1 MLLGKKTIL
10 LFFLINT
17 FGLAFGQRECVLR
30 FSGTIINQ
38 SGEGVGIAS
47 LLLLSDSTLHVSDG
61 DGNFV
66 IKDLC
71 PGHYTVLIRAAGYD
85 DTVVDVD
92 LNRDIS
98 QKISL
103 KDAVTQLDEV
113 VVEDKILNTEH
124 ALNFSVLTE
133 KQLSETAGKSLG
145 ESLKEIPGVN
155 SIQAGPG
162 IFKPVI
168 HGVHSQRVLILNYG
182 IRQEGQQWGAEHAP
196 EIDPMMASN
205 IVVIK
210 DASSIKYGTDAIGGV
225 VVVNPAPLPLR
236 GGIGGSVNTILQSNG
251 RSGTLSAMLEG
262 GIGKREGWGWRAQGT
277 GRRAGDFHTP
287 DYSLTNSGLQ
297 ELNYS
302 AATGYRNE
310 RFGLELFFSHFSTE
324 LGILKG
330 TSIGNID
337 DLLNAIE
344 REPPQYTSGFS
355 YDIGEPRQ
363 EVKHDLLKLTGN
375 INNEKSV
382 WRFQYGFQNNSR
394 KEFDIRKGDRSKIP
408 AIDLQLATHT
418 LDAEWQSTSSEKFSV
433 SAGVTGML
441 QNNKNIPG
449 TEVIPFIP
457 NFSSQSGGAFV
468 ITKLSSA
475 RWIVDVGAR
484 YDFRHYA
491 VSGYDVNNA
500 LYRAAFDFQNVSAT
514 AGATRG
520 LRKDESIKFN
530 LSSSW
535 RPPHVAELYSLGTH
549 QSAAAIEYGLLLND
563 STSEIRDLGDVNF
576 KNEQAF
582 KFVTT
587 YDRQWKS
594 VHVEL
599 SGYVNYI
606 ANYIYLKPSGITQN
620 VRGVFPYFL
629 YTQTDA
635 LFLGADL
642 SGSWQATTHLSVIPK
657 VSLLRAS
664 DHRNSDYL
672 VFIPSN
678 RYEIALRYEG
688 HDHYKLDNFYIESKT
703 KYVDQQRRAPRVVTV
718 REIKE
723 AYDDE
728 RNIFQENDA
737 NFDFT
742 PAPSGYFLWNLS
754 TGSSVRTNSLKYDLR
769 LTAENVLNTSYREYT
784 NRFRYYADDLGRNF
798 MLSVKCIF

>member
-1 MLLGKKTIL
+1 M
-10 LFFLINT
+10 FE
-17 FGLAFGQRECVLR
+17 LAFGQRECVLKL
-30 FSGTIINQ
+30 SGTVINT
-38 SGEGVGIAS
+38 SGESVGIAS
-47 LLLLSDSTLHVSDG
+47 LLMLSDSALHVSDG
-61 DGNFV
+61 EGNFV
-66 IKDLC
+66 VTQLC
-71 PGHYTVLIRAAGYD
+71 PGTHRILIRAAGYAESL
-85 DTVVDVD
+85 VDVNLHQD
-92 LNRDIS
+92 TNLVIKLN
-98 QKISL
+98 
-103 KDAVTQLDEV
+103 DAVTQLSEV
-113 VVEDKILNTEH
+113 IVEDKVLNTDH

-133 KQLSETAGKSLG
+133 KQLSESAGKSLG
-145 ESLKEIPGVN
+145 ESLKEVPGVS

-225 VVVNPAPLPLR
+225 VIVNPAPLPMQ
-236 GGIGGSVNTILQSNG
+236 GKIGGSVNTVLQSNG

-262 GIGKREGWGWRAQGT
+262 GVGKFEGWGWRIQGT

-287 DYSLTNSGLQ
+287 DYSLTNSGLS

-302 AATGYRNE
+302 AATGYRTK
-310 RFGLELFFSHFSTE
+310 RFGVELFFSHFSSQ

-337 DLLNAIE
+337 DLEKAIE
-344 REPPQYTSGFS
+344 REPPQYTADFS
-355 YDIGEPRQ
+355 YDISEPRQ
-363 EVKHDLLKLTGN
+363 EVTHDLLKLTGN
-375 INNEKSV
+375 VNNETSLWK
-382 WRFQYGFQNNSR
+382 FQYGFQQNAR
-394 KEFDIRKGDRSKIP
+394 KEFDVRRFDRSSKP
-408 AIDLQLATHT
+408 AMDLQLATHT
-418 LDAEWQSTSSEKFSV
+418 IDVEWQNTNSERYSV
-433 SAGVTGML
+433 STGLTGMF
-441 QNNKNIPG
+441 QNNKNVYG
-449 TEVIPFIP
+449 TEVIPFVP
-457 NFSSQSGGAFV
+457 NFSNQSAGAFV
-468 ITKLSSA
+468 IAKLNSP
-475 RWIVDVGAR
+475 RWIVDIGAR
-484 YDFRHYA
+484 YDFRHYSI
-491 VSGYDVNNA
+491 SGYDVSNA

-549 QSAAAIEYGLLLND
+549 QSAGAIEYGLLLND
-563 STSEIRDLGDVNF
+563 STSEIKDVNDVNF
-576 KNEQAF
+576 KSEQAF

-594 VHVEL
+594 GHVEV
-599 SGYVNYI
+599 SAYANYI
-606 ANYIYLKPSGITQN
+606 ANYLYLKPTGITQN

-642 SGSWQATTHLSVIPK
+642 SGTWQATTHISVTPK
-657 VSLLRAS
+657 ATLLCAT
-664 DHRNSDYL
+664 DQRNSDYL

-688 HDHYKLDNFYIESKT
+688 HNHYKLDDFYIESKT
-703 KYVDQQRRAPRVVTV
+703 KYVDQQRRAPRVVSVT
-718 REIKE
+718 EILE
-723 AYDDE
+723 AYEGD
-728 RNIFQENDA
+728 RNIFEEDDS

-742 PAPSGYFLWNLS
+742 QAPPGYFLWNFS
-754 TGSSVRTNSLKYDLR
+754 TGFSVRTEAIKYDVRFAIDNL
-769 LTAENVLNTSYREYT
+769 LNTSYREYT

>member
-1 MLLGKKTIL
+1 MLFGKKTVL
-10 LFFLINT
+10 LFFLIST
-17 FGLAFGQRECVLR
+17 FSLAFGQRDCALK
-30 FSGTIINQ
+30 FSGKIINP
-38 SGEGVGIAS
+38 SGESVGIAS
-47 LLLLSDSTLHVSDG
+47 IVLLKDSTMHVSD
-61 DGNFV
+61 DHGNFV
-66 IKDLC
+66 IGGLC
-71 PGHYTVLIRAAGYD
+71 HGSYRLKIHAAGYEELIIEINLQK
-85 DTVVDVD
+85 DVH
-92 LNRDIS
+92 RDIRLEDV
-98 QKISL
+98 I
-103 KDAVTQLDEV
+103 TQLNEV

-145 ESLKEIPGVN
+145 ESLREIPGVN
-155 SIQAGPG
+155 TIQTGPG

-205 IVVIK
+205 VVVIK

-225 VVVNPAPLPLR
+225 VIVNPAPLPLQ
-236 GGIGGSVNTILQSNG
+236 GKIGGSVNTILQSNG
-251 RSGTLSAMLEG
+251 RSGTFSAMLEG
-262 GIGKREGWGWRAQGT
+262 GIGKIEGWGWRVQGT
-277 GRRAGDFHTP
+277 ARRVGDFHTP

-297 ELNYS
+297 ELNFS
-302 AATGYRNE
+302 AATGLQRK
-310 RFGLELFFSHFSTE
+310 RFGMEMFFSHFSTQ

-344 REPPQYTSGFS
+344 REPPQYTSDFS

-363 EVKHDLLKLTGN
+363 EVQHDLLK
-375 INNEKSV
+375 INGHLNGESGV
-382 WRFQYGFQNNSR
+382 WRFQYGFQNNGR
-394 KEFDIRKGDRSKIP
+394 KEFDIRKGDRSKKP
-408 AIDLQLATHT
+408 AIDLQLSTHSI
-418 LDAEWQSTSSEKFSV
+418 DAEWERTASEKYSV
-433 SAGVTGML
+433 TIGASGVI
-441 QNNKNIPG
+441 QHNKNIPG

-457 NFSSQSGGAFV
+457 NFSNQSAGAFF
-468 ITKLSSA
+468 ISKINFP
-475 RWIVDVGAR
+475 RWIVDAGIR
-484 YDFRHYA
+484 YDYRNYS
-491 VSGYDVNNA
+491 VSGYDVSNS
-500 LYRAAFDFQNVSAT
+500 LYRDAFDFQNVSAT

-530 LSSSW
+530 VSSSW

-563 STSEIRDLGDVNF
+563 STSEIKNIDDVDF
-576 KNEQAF
+576 RNEQAF
-582 KFVTT
+582 KFVST

-594 VHVEL
+594 VHIEL

-606 ANYIYLKPSGITQN
+606 ANYIYLKPTGITQN

-642 SGSWQATTHLSVIPK
+642 SGTWQATTHISVTPK
-657 VSLLRAS
+657 ATLLRAG
-664 DHRNSDYL
+664 DQRHSDYL

-678 RYEIALRYEG
+678 RYEIAIRYEG
-688 HDHYKLDNFYIESKT
+688 HNHYKLDDFYVESKT
-703 KYVDQQRRAPRVVTV
+703 KYVDQQRRVPRVVTV

-723 AYDDE
+723 SYDE
-728 RNIFQENDA
+728 GRNIFEEDDS

-742 PAPSGYFLWNLS
+742 SAPSGYFLWNVS
-754 TGSSVRTNSLKYDLR
+754 AGFSVRAKVIKYDFR
-769 LTAENVLNTSYREYT
+769 FGVENLLNTSYREYT

>member
-1 MLLGKKTIL
+1 MLFGKKTVL
-10 LFFLINT
+10 LFFLIFM
-17 FGLAFGQRECVLR
+17 FGLAYGQNECVLR
-30 FSGTIINQ
+30 LSGRIISH
-38 SGEGVGIAS
+38 SGDGVGFAS
-47 LLLLSDSTLHVSDG
+47 LLMLPDSSVHFSDA
-61 DGNFV
+61 DGNFS
-66 IKDLC
+66 ITGRC
-71 PGHYTVLIRAAGYD
+71 PGNYRVLVRASGYEE
-85 DTVVDVD
+85 VIIEGSLQQDV
-92 LNRDIS
+92 NRDIR
-98 QKISL
+98 L
-103 KDAVTQLDEV
+103 NDAATQLNEV

-133 KQLSETAGKSLG
+133 RQLAETAGKSLG
-145 ESLKEIPGVN
+145 ESLKEIPGV
-155 SIQAGPG
+155 STIQAGPG

-205 IVVIK
+205 VVVIK

-225 VVVNPAPLPLR
+225 VIVNPAPLPLS
-236 GGIGGSVNTILQSNG
+236 GPVGGSVNTIFQSNG

-262 GIGKREGWGWRAQGT
+262 GVGKVDGWGWRVQGT

-302 AATGYRNE
+302 IATGYRNK
-310 RFGLELFFSHFSTE
+310 RVGVELFYSHFSTK

-337 DLLNAIE
+337 DLLYAIE
-344 REPPQYTSGFS
+344 REPPQYTTGFS

-363 EVKHDLLKLTGN
+363 DVTHNLLK
-375 INNEKSV
+375 INGSINRDKSI
-382 WRFQYGFQNNSR
+382 WRLQYGFQNNAR
-394 KEFDIRKGDRSKIP
+394 KEFDIRKGDRSKKP
-408 AIDLQLATHT
+408 SIDLELATHT
-418 LDAEWQSTSSEKFSV
+418 LDTEWESTSSEKFSV
-433 SAGVTGML
+433 SAGVTGMI
-441 QNNKNIPG
+441 QNNRNIPG

-457 NFSSQSGGAFV
+457 NFSNQSAGAFA
-468 ITKLSSA
+468 IGKIRSS
-475 RWIVDVGAR
+475 RWIVDLGAR
-484 YDFRHYA
+484 YDFRRYS
-491 VSGYDVNNA
+491 VSGYDVSNA
-500 LYRAAFDFQNVSAT
+500 LYRAAFHFQNISAT
-514 AGATRG
+514 AGATLG
-520 LRKDESIKFN
+520 LRKDESLKFN

-563 STSEIRDLGDVNF
+563 STSEIMNIDDSNF

-587 YDRQWKS
+587 YDRQWQS

-606 ANYIYLKPSGITQN
+606 ANYIYLKPTGITQN

-635 LFLGADL
+635 LFVGADL
-642 SGSWQATTHLSVIPK
+642 SGTWQATTHISLTPK
-657 VSLLRAS
+657 ATLLRAS
-664 DHRNSDYL
+664 DHRHSDYL

-688 HDHYKLDNFYIESKT
+688 HDHYKLDGFYLESKT
-703 KYVDQQRRAPRVVTV
+703 RYVDQQRRAPRVVTV

-723 AYDDE
+723 AYDAG
-728 RNIFQENDA
+728 ENVFEDPS

-742 PAPSGYFLWNLS
+742 SPPSGYFLWNVS
-754 TGSSVRTNSLKYDLR
+754 TGFSVRTKAVKYDVR
-769 LTAENVLNTSYREYT
+769 FAVENLLNTSYREYT
-784 NRFRYYADDLGRNF
+784 NRFRYYADDPGRNF
-798 MLSVKCIF
+798 SLSLKCVF